1 MASNNLNYI
10 IEKVLPKDFED
21 LMGNYYELRIQYQ
34 DQNRE
39 KFDELYRRLIELKS
53 GNRLKSLY
61 EISAATFY
69 DLRVSFL
76 MGNKM
81 LMEIFGISK
90 YELSKLSQFYNVY
103 ADRRQ
108 YLAEMMYGARLIDVE
123 KFIEY
128 LTKG

>member
-1 MASNNLNYI
+1 MASNNLDYI

-34 DQNRE
+34 DRNRE
-39 KFDELYRRLIELKS
+39 KFDELYRRLLELKS
-53 GNRLKSLY
+53 ENCLKSLY

-69 DLRVSFL
+69 DLRISFL

-128 LTKG
+128 LMKK